1 MIIWRKEGA
10 GHSQDPANSVILA
23 ARDIITL
30 KCFDAIEA
38 SNSDSNR
45 KSYGNNRY
53 LHSNLLQWLNSDAA
67 AGAWYSAKHSA
78 DAAPTNAN
86 VWSNYNEYDQEA
98 GFLTNF
104 SADLKAALLTVN
116 KVTAK
121 NTVTDGGSYETVSS
135 KIFLES
141 TTEVGLANENSIA
154 EGTIYEF
161 YSNNNTNAQRIRK
174 PTAEAVSKSEYTNGS
189 LNTGAGWYYWLRT
202 PYAGHSHGVRFVH
215 TDGSLSGNDAYYG
228 YRGVAPA
235 YALSSSTLVS
245 DTTDSDGCYTLEWN
259 AAPDI
264 NGSSSLGDKNAAFTA
279 SFTITDKDNDA
290 VSATVKLDGSTVQTI
305 ANVVLGDTYTLDVDR
320 STFRGLSVGSHSFVI
335 TATDSAGNTATKTMT
350 FQKVASTVTITGS
363 DGDKGNHWIAPEF
376 TYKVNDSAGNNV
388 DVVEAI
394 DGTTVRSLTN
404 VALNS
409 DLTFDLSGFASLSNE
424 QSHTLTITATNEA
437 GTEEVRTWTF
447 TKLPGELIYY
457 TTPQATDAAAQKINV
472 VLNYGHTGSGTP
484 SVRIEATNDAM
495 AIQAH
500 WEDMT
505 AAWEAGEAYEFENT
519 PSADF
524 GIAIRVTVTK
534 DANTERVF
542 VTSHGISFA

>member
-154 EGTIYEF
+154 EGTIYD
-161 YSNNNTNAQRIRK
+161 YYNSNNTNAQRVRK

-189 LNTGAGWYYWLRT
+189 LNTGAGWDYWLRT
-202 PYAGHSHGVRFVH
+202 PYAAFSINVRGVR
-215 TDGSLSGNDAYYG
+215 TDGSLNDDGAYSGRN
-228 YRGVAPA
+228 GVAPA

-245 DTTDSDGCYTLEWN
+245 DSTDSDGCYTLQWN
-259 AAPDI
+259 AAPVI
-264 NGSSSLGDKNAAFTA
+264 NGASSLGDKNGAFDATF
-279 SFTITDKDNDA
+279 SITDADNDA
-290 VSATVKLDGSTVQTI
+290 VSATVKLDGTTVQTI
-305 ANVVLGDTYTLDVDR
+305 ASVDLGSTYTLQVDKA
-320 STFRGLSVGSHSFVI
+320 TFRSLSIGSHSFVI
-335 TATDSAGNTATKTMT
+335 TATDSAGNSTTKTMA
-350 FQKVASTVTITGS
+350 FQKVASTVTISGS
-363 DGDKGNHWIAPEF
+363 DGNKGNFWIAPSF
-376 TYKVNDSAGNNV
+376 TYQVGDSAGNSV

-394 DGTTVRSLTN
+394 DGTTTKTITGATLDT
-404 VALNS
+404 
-409 DLTFDLSGFASLSNE
+409 DITFDLSSFASLSNE
-424 QSHTLTITATNEA
+424 TSHTLTITATNEA

-457 TTPQATDAAAQKINV
+457 TQPIETDAAAKKINV

-484 SVRIEATNDAM
+484 TVRIEATNNAR
-495 AIQAH
+495 AIQAT

-505 AAWEAGEAYEFENT
+505 EAWEAGESYEFENE
-519 PSADF
+519 PAADF

-542 VTSHGISFA
+542 VTSHGITFA